1 VLAASFR
8 DHNPDARFSALVI
21 DDPDGEIGPGEP
33 FEVLHPRDLG
43 LDDEELHRRATMY
56 TAQAFTSSLKPNVLL
71 TLLRRHREPALLLDA
86 DGCVYASLDPVA
98 DRAQRHSVVVSP
110 QSLDPQPATDDFA
123 PERTLVAGG
132 PMNGGF
138 VAVGAGAERFL
149 EWWIER
155 TRRHCIYLRQAGLA
169 YSEAW
174 LTLVPALFDHH
185 VLRDDRGCNVMGWNL
200 HVRDVEWDGDVPMID
215 GGRLRHFHF
224 ASSFDP
230 ERPHLLAAYQAAH
243 RGWWPLPA
251 ERPGMARLC
260 RDYAARLLSHG
271 YREDR
276 AMGARYAS
284 MPDGTVIELW
294 MRELYRSAVV
304 ASESGDQ
311 PEPPNPFTHGPKR
324 FLAWVRERE
333 SEPATRPAPA
343 LPDAALGD
351 VGRVIAELER
361 RDAEDEH
368 LRDEADAWRK
378 QARDWRE
385 AFEAERVARIDVE
398 REASETIERADYMQ
412 KSMSWRITRPLR
424 SAAAAVRRVRTARA
438 RRP

>member
-1 VLAASFR
+1 MLAASFR
-8 DHNPDARFSALVI
+8 DHNPDARFSAVVI
-21 DDPDGEIGPGEP
+21 DDPEGEIGPGEP
-33 FEVLHPRDLG
+33 FEVLRPQDLG
-43 LDDEELHRRATMY
+43 LDGQEVHRRATMY
-56 TAQAFTSSLKPNVLL
+56 TAQAFTSSLKPNALEALL
-71 TLLRRHREPALLLDA
+71 HRDGEPVVLLDA

-98 DRAQRHSVVVSP
+98 ERAERHSVVVTP

-149 EWWIER
+149 EWWAQR

-185 VLRDDRGCNVMGWNL
+185 VLRDDRGCNVMGWSL
-200 HVRDVEWDGDVPMID
+200 HIRDIEWDGDVPMID

-230 ERPHLLAAYQAAH
+230 ERPHLLAAYQAEH

-260 RDYAARLLSHG
+260 REYAAQLLANG
-271 YREDR
+271 YREER
-276 AMGARYAS
+276 SVSPRYAS
-284 MPDGTVIELW
+284 MPDGTAIEPR
-294 MRELYRSAVV
+294 MRELYRSALVS
-304 ASESGDQ
+304 SESGDE
-311 PEPPNPFTHGPKR
+311 PEPQNPFADGPQR
-324 FLAWVRERE
+324 FLDWARERE
-333 SEPATRPAPA
+333 SAPATRPAPA

-351 VGRVIAELER
+351 IGRAMAELDRLRTDEEAR
-361 RDAEDEH
+361 REET
-368 LRDEADAWRK
+368 EAWRT
-378 QARDWRE
+378 QAENWRE
-385 AFEAERVARIDVE
+385 AFEAERAARIGAEHDAVQTRE
-398 REASETIERADYMQ
+398 RAGYIER
-412 KSMSWRITRPLR
+412 SMSWRVTRPLR
-424 SAAAAVRRVRTARA
+424 WAAAAARRVRAARA
-438 RRP
+438 RRR